1 MVVGLV
7 GTLRSL
13 PRPLSLSAARGSR
26 LPFEEGPCIVAGL
39 LLILVVA
46 IDAAGWRGDPEL
58 EDDVVLDDELDP
70 GDMFA

>member
-1 MVVGLV
+1 
-7 GTLRSL
+7 
-13 PRPLSLSAARGSR
+13 
-26 LPFEEGPCIVAGL
+26 VAGL
-39 LLILVVA
+39 LLILEVA